1 MVPNVNITKGKVT
14 KNDVNVYLE
23 PEIGNTIFRWICD
36 GKIVCAEKPC
46 KNEFGVKKCPTNFYL
61 CENGCKPDFVSCK
74 GKCEKNGF
82 FCERQNENVTIPW
95 GNNKYSSTTFGAI
108 GQKRIVNLKY
118 LELQDLSS
126 DSFVTYTV
134 YMKMICDALYQNPE
148 EEDKCCLP
156 MNYRCDGTIECWNGD
171 KSVRQYDV
179 PKHYQSKILQ
189 KLFNYKRMKMTV
201 MIAELV

>member
-1 MVPNVNITKGKVT
+1 MTYIYS
-14 KNDVNVYLE
+14 YLE
-23 PEIGNTIFRWICD
+23 SEFGKTIFRWICNR
-36 GKIVCAEKPC
+36 KSVCAEKPC

-61 CENGCKPDFVSCK
+61 CENGCKPNFVSCK
-74 GKCEKNGF
+74 GKCAKNGF

-95 GNNKYSSTTFGAI
+95 GNNNYSSTTFGAI

-134 YMKMICDALYQNPE
+134 YMKMICDALSQNSE
-148 EEDKCCLP
+148 AEDKCCLP

-171 KSVRQYDV
+171 KSVKQYEV
-179 PKHYQSKILQ
+179 LKYYQSKISQ
-189 KLFNYKRMKMTV
+189 KLFNYKRTKMAV
-201 MIAELV
+201 MIVGLV